1 MQLRMQLRILAS
13 LLLAPIFAR
22 TVVAQAPRAPAPA
35 PAPAPAARA
44 TSRALSGLDQFVT
57 AQMTEWHVPG
67 LALGIIQD
75 GRVVLLKGYGFRDVE
90 QKLPVTP
97 RTLMAIG
104 SNSKS
109 FTVVL
114 MGMLADSGKLDWDKP
129 VRDYLPDFQLHD
141 ELASEAMTPRDLVTH
156 RSGLPR
162 HDLFWYGGSLGREE
176 MYRRLKYLEPNTSFR
191 GRWQYQNLMF
201 MTAGYLVEKRTGR
214 SWDDLIRERI
224 FGPLGMSRSN
234 TSVRDLPASD
244 DAALAYVSR
253 HRGRERRC
261 AVAGG
266 KRRSGRGRVW
276 IGEGAVPEH
285 RCRRAGRLHQLER
298 RRDAPLHTVSYRLG
312 ALRGARDPVQSQR
325 HADANAPNAGRPPA
339 DLAGRLRLRDVRT
352 RARRDAVPRAQAGA
366 ARRRHRRIHF
376 ADVLAAQGADWRGS
390 SHEHVGQQSGAESRD
405 GKCARSLARP
415 GALRLGRA
423 RPAAKARGGSRP

>member
-13 LLLAPIFAR
+13 LLLAPISAR
-22 TVVAQAPRAPAPA
+22 TVVAPAPRAPA

-129 VRDYLPDFQLHD
+129 VRTYLPDFQLYD
-141 ELASEAMTPRDLVTH
+141 DFATREMTPRDLVTH

-162 HDLFWYGGSLGREE
+162 HDGLWYGRSFNREE
-176 MYRRLKYLEPNTSFR
+176 LYRRLKYLEPSASFR
-191 GRWQYQNLMF
+191 SRWQYQNLMF
-201 MTAGYLVEKRTGR
+201 LTAGYLVERRTGR
-214 SWDDLIRERI
+214 SW
-224 FGPLGMSRSN
+224 
-234 TSVRDLPASD
+234 
-244 DAALAYVSR
+244 
-253 HRGRERRC
+253 
-261 AVAGG
+261 
-266 KRRSGRGRVW
+266 
-276 IGEGAVPEH
+276 
-285 RCRRAGRLHQLER
+285 
-298 RRDAPLHTVSYRLG
+298 
-312 ALRGARDPVQSQR
+312 
-325 HADANAPNAGRPPA
+325 
-339 DLAGRLRLRDVRT
+339 
-352 RARRDAVPRAQAGA
+352 
-366 ARRRHRRIHF
+366 
-376 ADVLAAQGADWRGS
+376 
-390 SHEHVGQQSGAESRD
+390 
-405 GKCARSLARP
+405 
-415 GALRLGRA
+415 
-423 RPAAKARGGSRP
+423 